1 MNQLETTIVESAR
14 QQLSL
19 LQHALARPISDDRND
34 EMSSAFWMAS
44 GYVMLANLADSGLSE
59 VARDALLSIEKEI
72 STAMSQSAKEVV

>member
-1 MNQLETTIVESAR
+1 MNQLETTIIDSAR

-19 LQHALARPISDDRND
+19 LQHALSRPISNDRND

-59 VARDALLSIEKEI
+59 AARDALMAIEKEI
-72 STAMSQSAKEVV
+72 ATAMAKSPVRE

>member
-1 MNQLETTIVESAR
+1 MNQLETTIVDSAR

-59 VARDALLSIEKEI
+59 AARDALMAIEKEI
-72 STAMSQSAKEVV
+72 AMAMGKSPVSE